1 MSGRSSIRVLTV
13 VCVQICVSSWVC
25 NCVCCRTPKM
35 SRRLRELAVEQ
46 QDKADKIVY
55 FLLDNFIL
63 YNITNEKYFL
73 NI

>member
-1 MSGRSSIRVLTV
+1 
-13 VCVQICVSSWVC
+13 
-25 NCVCCRTPKM
+25 M

-46 QDKADKIVY
+46 QDKAEKIVY